1 MNISLTN
8 QLSQYVDEKVTS
20 GLYNSASE
28 VMREALRL
36 MKQQDLFQEAKI
48 QALRRDIQA
57 GLGSGE
63 STLFDLE
70 DIKREAKKRFEKKI
84 R

>member
-8 QLSQYVDEKVTS
+8 QLSQYVNEKVAS

-36 MKQQDLFQEAKI
+36 MKQQDLFQEVKI

-63 STLFDLE
+63 STSFDPE
-70 DIKREAKKRFEKKI
+70 NIKKEAKKRFDKKMS
-84 R
+84 